1 MANQFRSDPVYS
13 IGHVNEYA
21 RDRDSHF
28 AGHQPHSPY
37 PPNEAPVTE
46 RSVADVAS
54 ILGLPDA
61 AVTPAVLKAVT
72 GLLAELDR
80 LRWLDSQ
87 HRRRQAYLEGVA
99 DRDSV
104 APVLNRRGFMR
115 ELETLLSIGHGTGTL
130 VLLHVVGIEQLRH
143 AQGCA
148 AGDGALRHVSAHLVG
163 ALRSTD
169 PIGLM
174 GGSDFAMLLSGTDLT
189 ASREKVREVMERIN
203 SQPFYWQ
210 GEVFSFAL
218 FSGYHV
224 LQAGENAE
232 SAVAT
237 ADRARRGLA
246 G

>member
-1 MANQFRSDPVYS
+1 MVNQFRSDPVYS
-13 IGHVNEYA
+13 VGHVNEYA
-21 RDRDSHF
+21 RDRDSH
-28 AGHQPHSPY
+28 ASGHHPHSPY
-37 PPNEAPVTE
+37 PPNEPPVTE
-46 RSVADVAS
+46 HSIADVAS
-54 ILGLPDA
+54 ILGLHDA

-72 GLLAELDR
+72 GLLSELDR

-87 HRRRQAYLEGVA
+87 HRRRQSYLEGVA
-99 DRDSV
+99 DRDPV

-115 ELETLLSIGHGTGTL
+115 ELEALLSIGHGSGTL
-130 VLLHVVGIEQLRH
+130 VLLHVMGVEQLRH
-143 AQGCA
+143 AQGGA

-163 ALRSTD
+163 ALRSSD

-174 GGSDFAMLLSGTDLT
+174 GGSDFGLLLSGTELG
-189 ASREKVREVMERIN
+189 AAREKVREVMERIN

-218 FSGYHV
+218 FSGYHI
-224 LQAGENAE
+224 LQSGENAE
-232 SAVAT
+232 SAVAA